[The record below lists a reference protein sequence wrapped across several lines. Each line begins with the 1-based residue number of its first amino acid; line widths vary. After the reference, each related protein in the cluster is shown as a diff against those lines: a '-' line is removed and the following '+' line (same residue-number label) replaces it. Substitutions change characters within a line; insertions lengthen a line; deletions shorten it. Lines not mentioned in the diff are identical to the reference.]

1 MVRPLIGIT
10 CSRST
15 GGRWS
20 SYSLGHFQDF
30 VFDGYSRG
38 VLACG
43 GAPLLVPIPQN
54 KQSISAICHA
64 LDGLIFS
71 GGPDINPRF
80 YRQDPLPGLGEVDED
95 ADHMALELIRQAL
108 ALDLPILCVCRG
120 IQVLNVALGG
130 TLYQDV
136 PTEMPSA
143 LKHEQQADRA
153 VVTHTV
159 TVLPDT
165 LLRRIVKRDR
175 MWVNSKHHQ
184 AVKDLAPGLIV
195 SAHAADGLIEAVEKP
210 DQRFVVAVQWHPEG
224 LWPHDICAKRL
235 FQALIKAAASMERR

>member
-1 MVRPLIGIT
+1 MQRPLIGIT
-10 CSRST
+10 CSRNV

-20 SYSLGHFQDF
+20 SYSLGNFQDF
-30 VFDGYSRG
+30 VFDAYSRG
-38 VLACG
+38 VLVAG
-43 GAPLLVPIPQN
+43 GAPLLIPITQN
-54 KQSISAICHA
+54 KQSISALCHS

-80 YRQDPLPGLGEVDED
+80 YQHEPLPGLREVDD
-95 ADHMALELIRQAL
+95 DSDRTAIELIGQAL
-108 ALDLPILCVCRG
+108 ALDLPILCICRG
-120 IQVLNVALGG
+120 IQLLNVALGG

-136 PTEMPSA
+136 PTEIPSA
-143 LKHEQQADRA
+143 LNHNQQADRA

-175 MWVNSKHHQ
+175 LWVNSKHHQ
-184 AVKDLAPGLIV
+184 AVSDVAPGLIV
-195 SAHAADGLIEAVEKP
+195 SAHAADGLVEAVEKP

-224 LWPHDICAKRL
+224 LWPHDIYAKRL
-235 FQALIKAAASMERR
+235 FQALIRAAASRDGS